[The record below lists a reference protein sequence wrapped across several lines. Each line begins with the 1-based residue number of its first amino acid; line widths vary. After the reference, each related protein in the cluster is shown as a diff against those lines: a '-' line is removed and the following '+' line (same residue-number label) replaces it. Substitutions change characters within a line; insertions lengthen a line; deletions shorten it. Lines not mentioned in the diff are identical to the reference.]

1 MHFQQ
6 KRTAAVL
13 LILGIVYFIAFIFPN
28 QNGAESEQMLAM
40 NSQDESF
47 QYPFLMHMITPG
59 KDAQETR
66 WRLISYGHYIYG
78 YPFYVASALTVLP
91 LRMIYGAALPD
102 QISTT
107 LLVLR
112 QVVSV
117 LPMLLAVSML
127 VYLVTRFRGTLLSAF
142 IFIFLLTIPGVVR
155 QNIWWWHPDALSIL
169 CVVLTFFFLD
179 RDQLRFGRNFFLAA
193 FFCGL
198 AASIKSVGVF
208 FAFAVAGYLLVG
220 IFQKQIKFSRAAFI
234 GALFIVIMFL
244 TYLFTNP
251 LLFFPAQRERIIQV
265 HIEHNYFFTHG
276 WADSDPYATGL
287 NAWLPILNGWYAG
300 IPFLLFSLI
309 SLALASLSKHFRSI
323 GLFFL
328 AWIIPLSLYLIYF
341 IAVKPDHYW
350 LPVMLPLFTGGFMLI
365 QLLNKKIDDANGI
378 NPFILWGLR
387 FSLLAVIL
395 IITIQF
401 VAQVQIDWP
410 LFMRAVNPI

>member
-6 KRTAAVL
+6 KRTTAVL
-13 LILGIVYFIAFIFPN
+13 FILGIAYFIAFIFPN
-28 QNGAESEQMLAM
+28 QNGADNEQMLAM

-112 QVVSV
+112 QVISV
-117 LPMLLAVSML
+117 LPMILAASIL
-127 VYLVTRFRGTLLSAF
+127 VYLVTRFRNILLSIF
-142 IFIFLLTIPGVVR
+142 MFIFLLTIPGVVR

-179 RDQLRFGRNFFLAA
+179 RDQMRFRRNFFLAA

-208 FAFAVAGYLLVG
+208 FAVVVAGYLLVG
-220 IFQKQIKFSRAAFI
+220 LFQKRIKFTRAVII

-276 WADSDPYATGL
+276 WSDSDPYATGL
-287 NAWLPILNGWYAG
+287 ASWLPILNGWYAS
-300 IPFLLFSLI
+300 IPFLLFSLV
-309 SLALASLSKHFRSI
+309 SLALASLSKNFRTVAQ
-323 GLFFL
+323 LFL

-365 QLLNKKIDDANGI
+365 QFLTEKIDNANGI

-387 FSLLAVIL
+387 LSLLATIL
-395 IITIQF
+395 VITIQF

-410 LFMRAVNPI
+410 LFLRAVNPI